1 MISLTATEL
10 TIGFN
15 GGMSVLADSIKKNTS
30 VIEAILKDLSGHKIK
45 LKISLLPQKE
55 TKKDINK
62 IKKDVFAEP
71 IVQDAMRIFNSSLVN
86 VKPLEQEDN
95 DDVESSK

>member
-1 MISLTATEL
+1 LISLTATEL

-15 GGMSVLADSIKKNTS
+15 GGMSVLADSIKKNAS
-30 VIEAILKDLSGHKIK
+30 VIEPILKKLSGHKIK
-45 LKISLLPQKE
+45 LKTASLPKKE

-62 IKKDVFAEP
+62 IKNEVFAEP
-71 IVQDAMRIFNSSLVN
+71 IVQDAIRIFNSSLVN

-95 DDVESSK
+95 DVESRE